1 MMDVSL
7 EGLVHPFPE
16 LDFCPLTEFS
26 EMKRLVS
33 GLSSDPCGYVSK
45 VSGGTEFQWFSDRP
59 KDSLSKVNAKIDR
72 QPVEYTPVPFS
83 AFPP

>member
-59 KDSLSKVNAKIDR
+59 KDSLSKTRLSRCTYVSKVDLRTN
-72 QPVEYTPVPFS
+72 
-83 AFPP
+83 